1 MWGND
6 MWKDPWVWTLL
17 GLTAMPPVALL
28 LIYLGWGVLVLVIPL
43 AGIRLLLRDCRK
55 APHNSYEARERDR
68 EEREETEW

>member
-1 MWGND
+1 
-6 MWKDPWVWTLL
+6 
-17 GLTAMPPVALL
+17 MPPVALL